1 MQFSSSVQDKM
12 LQRQVENIFATYDL
26 DNNGILDMNE
36 LRIFVKQV
44 MSEVFDTEAVS
55 DEKF

>member
-1 MQFSSSVQDKM
+1 M